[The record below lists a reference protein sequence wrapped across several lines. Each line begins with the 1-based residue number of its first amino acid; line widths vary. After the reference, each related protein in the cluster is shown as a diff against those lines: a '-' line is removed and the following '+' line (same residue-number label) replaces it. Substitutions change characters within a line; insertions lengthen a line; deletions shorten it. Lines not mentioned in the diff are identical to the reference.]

1 MKYIVKYENFNKSK
15 GISDSC
21 EKVANSIWDDIE
33 DDIINTNNI
42 SKKFTYSEGDFKL
55 KNIQI
60 DFNFIGDKE
69 NSCGAITDLKN
80 SVIEDSYLLN
90 VRILFNVKYSIIDD
104 AFLYYIKSVIFHE
117 ILHVLYNKEKHH
129 QLYYT

>member
-60 DFNFIGDKE
+60 
-69 NSCGAITDLKN
+69 
-80 SVIEDSYLLN
+80 
-90 VRILFNVKYSIIDD
+90 
-104 AFLYYIKSVIFHE
+104 E
-117 ILHVLYNKEKHH
+117 ILS
-129 QLYYT
+129 